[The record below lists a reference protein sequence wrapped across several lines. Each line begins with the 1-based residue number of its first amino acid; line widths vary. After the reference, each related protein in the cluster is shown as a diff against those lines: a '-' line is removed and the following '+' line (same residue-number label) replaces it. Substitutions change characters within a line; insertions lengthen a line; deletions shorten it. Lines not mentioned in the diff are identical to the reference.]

1 MEEGRSRNKCL
12 INQHFHNPLQ
22 ELCESPLHA
31 ECLQFSVIL
40 MAARWPRVWL
50 WSQHFSDPWQED
62 CEALWKHKYLF

>member
-1 MEEGRSRNKCL
+1 MYKFIKNICINRFYYNLSLVMEEGRSRSKCL

-40 MAARWPRVWL
+40 MAAR
-50 WSQHFSDPWQED
+50 
-62 CEALWKHKYLF
+62 